1 MADTQLTV
9 KQIELLLHNSGWWN
23 KRQDIMIPNLSWGL
37 LNHEADFVVVT
48 KSGYL
53 TEVEIKRSLS
63 DLKADF
69 KKDVFHKD
77 ERVYRFM
84 YCLPISIREKALAL
98 FHEQYGKVAELYGH
112 DRDYKYVNEI
122 FPYIIWYDEKGLLSV
137 EPKKRDS
144 RSGARKLFIE
154 EREII
159 GRLASLRYWD
169 LANKVTELPN
179 EPKKLF

>member
-23 KRQDIMIPNLSWGL
+23 KRQDVMIPNLSWGL

-98 FHEQYGKVAELYGH
+98 FHEQYGKVAELYGL
-112 DRDYKYVNEI
+112 DRNHKYVNEF
-122 FPYIIWYDEKGLLSV
+122 FPYIIWYDEKGHLSV
-137 EPKKRDS
+137 EPDKLSS
-144 RSGARKLFIE
+144 RSGARKLFME

-179 EPKKLF
+179 EPIKLF